1 MNVLC
6 SWKCQAVAAVVV
18 IAATLTPADASAEVV
33 TLEELEELA
42 LQNQAHWEA
51 VEARSVQAGAE
62 VDAASAGKMPVFWM
76 NVSTVVAPG
85 SDIEQVRTVDGR

>member
-6 SWKCQAVAAVVV
+6 SWKCQAAAVVV
-18 IAATLTPADASAEVV
+18 ALAAMLTPAGASAEVV

-42 LQNQAHWEA
+42 LQNQARWEA

-62 VDAASAGKMPVFWM
+62 VDAARAGKMPAFWM
-76 NVSTVVAPG
+76 NVSTC
-85 SDIEQVRTVDGR
+85 SIFNNFNNSI